1 MTLGRRRRRQRSPGP
16 INPMMPIDFFSPL
29 SIPRLY
35 PHMNTDFGRPLL
47 GRLGRLDVQYSEVLN
62 RRRYLNKIPYF
73 RNLKSYII
81 QRGCLPPQPSFSIFD
96 PAPARESPSSL
107 LFSSLHICPP
117 LFHSKV
123 LPPLQ
128 VIGMMKEEEVGR
140 KKLFWALA
148 PRAKSVREGERET
161 VTRRRENQIINPSH
175 FCSSLS
181 RDSLPMLPFFLN
193 VASSSFPLLHRTPSY
208 RIHQTNQPFSGEG
221 EISEGGGRG
230 KLSVADAR
238 VCCVCCAAPLRSNH
252 HHITPPP
259 ETAGA

>member
-1 MTLGRRRRRQRSPGP
+1 MVDPRSSSSSSAKPGT
-16 INPMMPIDFFSPL
+16 NKSDDAN
-29 SIPRLY
+29 RLL
-35 PHMNTDFGRPLL
+35 F
-47 GRLGRLDVQYSEVLN
+47 
-62 RRRYLNKIPYF
+62 
-73 RNLKSYII
+73 
-81 QRGCLPPQPSFSIFD
+81 
-96 PAPARESPSSL
+96 SSL
-107 LFSSLHICPP
+107 NPSAVSSYEYRFRQTFIGELGEVGRAVLRSTESKAVLDILQKFEIIHNSEELPASTAALFNLRSSPREGEPLFSSLHICPP

-193 VASSSFPLLHRTPSY
+193 VASSSPSP
-208 RIHQTNQPFSGEG
+208 HAFLPHPPNQPTLFWR
-221 EISEGGGRG
+221 RG
-230 KLSVADAR
+230 DK
-238 VCCVCCAAPLRSNH
+238 
-252 HHITPPP
+252 
-259 ETAGA
+259 